1 MISAVHLARRSAR
14 AARTVCRIAAAQVVL
29 VATLAV
35 PVANAQTTQLQCP
48 TDSINLQSGIYFI
61 NQACQFHGDIVLG
74 GTAMLAVLSNLA
86 VDGDILISGNARLVV
101 KGATLTIDNQNVFDH
116 RIESRGNAQIHF
128 VDSTLKTN
136 ASRPGHSLP
145 TQFTG
150 YDQSIMWVQ
159 NSKILQP
166 DSWLLAELNDSAV
179 VRLIESEFPSEIYP
193 HESSTVVLEGS
204 ASRPRVWLEF
214 LNGEQTVIDGLPNE
228 TVSFNW
234 SFGRNT
240 PGVTNVGYQV
250 EIINAQPSIG
260 VSSHPGSQVTL
271 RDTQTELAI
280 GYFLTDIT
288 APQQISN
295 IGPGSRD
302 IVLNH
307 QARRLELD
315 NANIFEFGW
324 QIYSANPTVAQIQP
338 VSVYNSM
345 INEIGTLQ
353 RGRISLDACVLQ
365 WALIAALGPG
375 SRIELSRST
384 INSQSIVAATDAT
397 IHIDSSEIFG
407 SVVEASDDASI
418 LFTNVQF
425 KSNICHARCLPG
437 CASVVIGGANR
448 CNPFNAAGAISAFKA
463 EHRARIAALG
473 LRPIAASIT
482 VGNTLDLI
490 GDLFVVAGPEATHLY
505 TYTLRYQ
512 QIGGSGGG
520 IIVANAQ
527 GSKRDQSLG
536 VLNTTALPPGNYAAI
551 LELYSDG
558 LLVSSVARPFTL
570 VSQ

>member
-48 TDSINLQSGIYFI
+48 TDSINLQSGIYYI
-61 NQACQFHGDIVLG
+61 NQACEFDGDIVLG
-74 GTAMLAVLSNLA
+74 GTAMLAVLNNLT
-86 VDGDILISGNARLVV
+86 VDGDILLSGNARLVV

-166 DSWLLAELNDSAV
+166 DSWLLADLNDSAV
-179 VRLIESEFPSEIYP
+179 VRLIESDFPSEIYP

-204 ASRPRVWLEF
+204 ASRSRVWLEF
-214 LNGEQTVIDGLPNE
+214 LNGEQSVIDGLPNE

-324 QIYSANPTVAQIQP
+324 QIYSANPTVAQVQP
-338 VSVYNSM
+338 VAVYNSM

-384 INSQSIVAATDAT
+384 INSQSIVAATDAA
-397 IHIDSSEIFG
+397 IHIDASEIFG

-418 LFTNVQF
+418 LFTNVEF

-448 CNPFNAAGAISAFKA
+448 CNPFNPAGASSAFKA

-490 GDLFVVAGPEATHLY
+490 GDLFVVAGPEAAHLY
-505 TYTLRYQ
+505 TYTLRYR

-536 VLNTTALPPGNYAAI
+536 VLNTTALAPGNYAAI
-551 LELYSDG
+551 LELHSDG